1 VRVLIVDDSPVLRGV
16 LRLSLE
22 RTGDHEIVGE
32 GANGRE
38 AIELGAALRPD
49 VIILDMMMPE
59 MTGVEAL
66 AVLREELPEVPV
78 IMYSSMIRSP
88 EADGVEVERPPGA
101 AAWVTKS
108 GSMTDLWAAL
118 ERLG

>member
-1 VRVLIVDDSPVLRGV
+1 MLRGV
-16 LRLSLE
+16 LRVSLE
-22 RTGDHEIVGE
+22 RAGDHEIVGE
-32 GANGRE
+32 GATGRE
-38 AIELGAALRPD
+38 AIDLGNALRPD

-66 AVLREELPEVPV
+66 AVLREELPDVSV

-88 EADGVEVERPPGA
+88 ELGEVEVERPPGA
-101 AAWVTKS
+101 AAWITKS
-108 GSMTDLWAAL
+108 SSMADLWAAL

>member
-1 VRVLIVDDSPVLRGV
+1 
-16 LRLSLE
+16 
-22 RTGDHEIVGE
+22 VGE
-32 GANGRE
+32 GVNGRE
-38 AIELGAALRPD
+38 AIELGSALRPD

-78 IMYSSMIRSP
+78 IMYSSMIRSDEP
-88 EADGVEVERPPGA
+88 KRPPGA

-108 GSMTDLWAAL
+108 SSMTDLWAAL